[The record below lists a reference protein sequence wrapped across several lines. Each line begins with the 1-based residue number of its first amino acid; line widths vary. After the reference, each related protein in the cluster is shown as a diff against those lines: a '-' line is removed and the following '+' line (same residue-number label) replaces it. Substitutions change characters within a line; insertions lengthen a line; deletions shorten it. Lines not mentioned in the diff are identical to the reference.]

1 MQAPKLT
8 AARNCRSSPS
18 EEMAPQNDATPGRSG
33 DGPLERSAKKVLRED
48 SDRLLEAVEELRALE
63 RRKRATEISSEPFH
77 ELARQV
83 EEKARE
89 VFRLAEEQ
97 QVNGEVVD
105 RLEDSVGDGT
115 AGTINETS
123 DAAGRPEDRPGRD

>member
-1 MQAPKLT
+1 
-8 AARNCRSSPS
+8 
-18 EEMAPQNDATPGRSG
+18 MAPPNDGAPERSR

-63 RRKRATEISSEPFH
+63 RKKRATEISSEPFH

-83 EEKARE
+83 EDKARE

-97 QVNGEVVD
+97 QVDGEVVD
-105 RLEDSVGDGT
+105 RLEESVGDGT
-115 AGTINETS
+115 AGTI
-123 DAAGRPEDRPGRD
+123 DASSESAGPPVDGSGRP